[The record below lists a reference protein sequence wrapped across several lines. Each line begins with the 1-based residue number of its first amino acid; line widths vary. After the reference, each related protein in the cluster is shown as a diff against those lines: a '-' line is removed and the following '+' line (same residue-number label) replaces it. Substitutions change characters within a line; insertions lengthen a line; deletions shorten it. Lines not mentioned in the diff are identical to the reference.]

1 VVKVCLIIAIVFT
14 YPMQLFPV
22 TEIFDF
28 VFLKKASENLF
39 DVKVCQPSFILSFF
53 HSFMS
58 ASTDSGLGC
67 VCAQGNLIRVVCC
80 LFTATIAFFVP
91 FFGLISGLIGALG
104 SSFLAF
110 ILPGTTLERSMLM
123 KTCLSLLLLLT
134 RALTRGGAQW
144 SST

>member
-1 VVKVCLIIAIVFT
+1 
-14 YPMQLFPV
+14 
-22 TEIFDF
+22 
-28 VFLKKASENLF
+28 
-39 DVKVCQPSFILSFF
+39 
-53 HSFMS
+53 MS
-58 ASTDSGLGC
+58 AQRLIVHWV

-110 ILPGTTLERSMLM
+110 ILPGTTLARSMLM
-123 KTCLSLLLLLT
+123 IDVFFFFFLWLLT